1 MRKEQ
6 IMTCSRSTTSVQKKP
21 CGPKPALLGWASSSQ
36 EKNIRAL
43 LKTNQI
49 RDGAPTFPLE
59 AEAQKRAVVRRKGTS
74 SCFLEL
80 SAFVTPGEATV
91 SNTFPLSL

>member
-6 IMTCSRSTTSVQKKP
+6 IVTCSRSTTNGQRKP

-36 EKNIRAL
+36 EQNIRAL

-49 RDGAPTFPLE
+49 RDGAPTFPRE
-59 AEAQKRAVVRRKGTS
+59 AEAQKRAVVRREGTS
-74 SCFLEL
+74 SYFLEL
-80 SAFVTPGEATV
+80 NAFVTPREATV